1 VKNSSTQQKRPV
13 GAPAFQPTD
22 EHRELVRKLAGYGLP
37 HEQIGAL
44 VAGGIH
50 RDTLVAHFRQELD
63 EGKASANERIGRTLF
78 EKAMAGDTASLIWW
92 TKAQMRWTS
101 LQQIQVQSEQRISIV
116 SALEQAEGRII
127 EGELVAPDAVAP
139 GSLGMSGSLGMDDPV
154 AAHDPVARLVPEA
167 APEGLEG
174 PQGRSQGQGEGFG
187 ASDAAVAP
195 RGREGFDPDSIPQF
209 APRGG
214 EGG

>member
-1 VKNSSTQQKRPV
+1 MQNSSTQQKRSV
-13 GAPAFQPTD
+13 GAPAFQPTE
-22 EHRELVRKLAGYGLP
+22 EHRNLVRKLAGYGLP

-101 LQQIQVQSEQRISIV
+101 LQQIQVQSDSRISIV
-116 SALEQAEGRII
+116 SALEQAEGRVI
-127 EGELVAPDAVAP
+127 EGEC
-139 GSLGMSGSLGMDDPV
+139 
-154 AAHDPVARLVPEA
+154 
-167 APEGLEG
+167 
-174 PQGRSQGQGEGFG
+174 
-187 ASDAAVAP
+187 SDAGSNEKAP
-195 RGREGFDPDSIPQF
+195 SEGGLL
-209 APRGG
+209 GG

>member
-1 VKNSSTQQKRPV
+1 M
-13 GAPAFQPTD
+13 
-22 EHRELVRKLAGYGLP
+22 P
-37 HEQIGAL
+37 HEQIAAL
-44 VAGGIH
+44 VGKGID
-50 RDTLVAHFRQELD
+50 RDTLAKHFRRELD
-63 EGKASANERIGRTLF
+63 EGKAAASERIGATLF

-127 EGELVAPDAVAP
+127 EGEVVETE
-139 GSLGMSGSLGMDDPV
+139 SMGMS
-154 AAHDPVARLVPEA
+154 DPVARLVPEA

-174 PQGRSQGQGEGFG
+174 PQGRSQGRDGGLG

-214 EGG
+214 EGN

>member
-1 VKNSSTQQKRPV
+1 M
-13 GAPAFQPTD
+13 FQPTD
-22 EHRELVRKLAGYGLP
+22 EQRNMVRKLSGYGLP
-37 HEQIGAL
+37 HEQIAAL
-44 VAGGIH
+44 VGKGID
-50 RDTLVAHFRQELD
+50 RDTLAKHFRRELD
-63 EGKASANERIGRTLF
+63 EGKAAASERIGATLF

-127 EGELVAPDAVAP
+127 EGEAVET
-139 GSLGMSGSLGMDDPV
+139 GSMGMDDPV

-174 PQGRSQGQGEGFG
+174 PQGQSQALGGGLGAGEAAQGL
-187 ASDAAVAP
+187 DAAQGFTIP
-195 RGREGFDPDSIPQF
+195 QFTPMGREG
-209 APRGG
+209 G
-214 EGG
+214 